1 MLPSNRDCGK
11 LTDAVALGS
20 GSIRVTRASSLIPL
34 EFLIAF
40 STGPKLTL
48 KDSPEKLLGFSS
60 RSRRAKLSR
69 GNARV
74 LLVELA
80 GMGTVLANFLRL

>member
-1 MLPSNRDCGK
+1 MLPSNSDCGNS
-11 LTDAVALGS
+11 TDAVALGS
-20 GSIRVTRASSLIPL
+20 WSIIVTRTSLVIPL
-34 EFLIAF
+34 EFLIAS

-48 KDSPEKLLGFSS
+48 KDSLEKLSGFTS

-80 GMGTVLANFLRL
+80 GMGTVLANLLRL